1 MIGGTGGL
9 KMAGKMNSCLR
20 FMKENA
26 RANVIV
32 GILFLFVVWMAA
44 ELFLTNDKEPQA
56 VSAPVKVVNEEFEV
70 MEANPLTENLDGD
83 AASAVMKYYERQGE
97 NSDFVESYENLSVYM
112 KKGKY
117 QNTYIAFVKYDMKI
131 KGIYTPVPGLGTL
144 YVDKDDK
151 GKVRVNAKVD
161 DAEIQKYIAAVT
173 GQEDVQ
179 ALFQEVEASYKAAVQ
194 SDAMLAEAVND
205 LESAAAGQ

>member
-1 MIGGTGGL
+1 
-9 KMAGKMNSCLR
+9 MAGKKNSCLR
-20 FMKENA
+20 FMKKNV
-26 RANVIV
+26 RANVII
-32 GILFLFVVWMAA
+32 GILFLFVMWMAA

-56 VSAPVKVVNEEFEV
+56 VSAPVKVINKDFEV

-83 AASAVMKYYERQGE
+83 AAGAVKKYYERQGE
-97 NSDFVESYENLSVYM
+97 NADFVESYENLNVYM

-117 QNTYIAFVKYDMKI
+117 QDTYIVFVKYDMKI

-144 YVDKDDK
+144 YVDKDKK

-161 DAEIQKYIAAVT
+161 NAEVQEYIANVT
-173 GQEDVQ
+173 NQEDVQ
-179 ALFQEVEASYKAAVQ
+179 ALFQEVEAAYKAAVQ

-205 LESAAAGQ
+205 LESAASSQ